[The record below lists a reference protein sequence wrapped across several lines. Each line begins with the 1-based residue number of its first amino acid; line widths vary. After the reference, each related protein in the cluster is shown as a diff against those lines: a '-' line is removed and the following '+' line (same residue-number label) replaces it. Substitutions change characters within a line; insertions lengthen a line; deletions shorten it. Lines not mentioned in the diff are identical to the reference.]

1 MKRSREFLKR
11 RLEVLK
17 ARPIS
22 AADGPGFLYPFFETD
37 YMVKVGTTV
46 NPCQRKRQWNTDCYN
61 PLRVWYD
68 PIPCPNSHR
77 AEAIAHILLEMRCLD
92 RPKRACLT
100 CGKRHREKF
109 TFNGTRQEILRR
121 VRRVLLRAISM

>member
-37 YMVKVGTTV
+37 YMVKVGTTGV
-46 NPCQRKRQWNTDCYN
+46 VRSDM
-61 PLRVWYD
+61 
-68 PIPCPNSHR
+68 PCPNSHR

-92 RPKRACLT
+92 RPKRVCLT

-109 TFNGTRQEILRR
+109 TVQRNATGDFETRSTR
-121 VRRVLLRAISM
+121 SS

>member
-46 NPCQRKRQWNTDCYN
+46 NPRQRKRQWNTDCYN

-77 AEAIAHILLEMRCLD
+77 AGEFLLYLSHF
-92 RPKRACLT
+92 LL
-100 CGKRHREKF
+100 
-109 TFNGTRQEILRR
+109 NGQQRR
-121 VRRVLLRAISM
+121 SRISY